1 VKNHLPSGLKKASLP
16 LLSIARAE
24 SKSRERDCFH
34 ASLPWQRNSWAL
46 RSVSTVALS
55 STRAQRF
62 YHHDLPETYEFVK
75 VRSCWA
81 IVKELHWT
89 FHLLKSG
96 LFISRFCRLFIPLLT
111 HGKGLYRLEQLQ
123 DNGKTKTERKF
134 IWFEDQEQPCLYL
147 DGSECVNDLRQ
158 LFLEFSEYSLCV

>member
-1 VKNHLPSGLKKASLP
+1 VRNQFPSGLKKASLP

-24 SKSRERDCFH
+24 TKSRERHFFG

-62 YHHDLPETYEFVK
+62 YHYGLSETYEFVK
-75 VRSCWA
+75 VRPCWA
-81 IVKELHWT
+81 IVKELHLT

-96 LFISRFCRLFIPLLT
+96 LFISRFC
-111 HGKGLYRLEQLQ
+111 
-123 DNGKTKTERKF
+123 
-134 IWFEDQEQPCLYL
+134 
-147 DGSECVNDLRQ
+147 
-158 LFLEFSEYSLCV
+158 